1 LGRVLRWND
10 ESFLVVNLDY
20 TLGDIWADRGAEI
33 HQQLARALAQQGK
46 KEETV
51 EHYQEALRLV
61 KAGRKG

>member
-1 LGRVLRWND
+1 MPLRSNGFANWND

-33 HQQLARALAQQGK
+33 HQQLARALAQLGK
-46 KEETV
+46 K
-51 EHYQEALRLV
+51 EALRLV

>member
-1 LGRVLRWND
+1 MQPG
-10 ESFLVVNLDY
+10 S
-20 TLGDIWADRGAEI
+20 AEI

-46 KEETV
+46 KEEAV